1 MAGALPG
8 QQATPVHNT
17 GVATPPVPGRAYAG
31 VVSRATPAGICHLME
46 RFGSELARRGWTLR
60 SGGAVGPDS
69 AFEKGAR
76 EAGGRGEIYLPW
88 PGYNEHAESRLVEA
102 SPEAYDVMAQIHPVF
117 ARLPKSSRRLH
128 ARNAH
133 QILGADLR
141 APVEVVVCW
150 PPGAGGRAGTG
161 SAIRLARSR
170 DIPVHAIADI
180 AARRFMGELLGL
192 EVEPPQGG
200 GADEGQLALP

>member
-1 MAGALPG
+1 
-8 QQATPVHNT
+8 
-17 GVATPPVPGRAYAG
+17 
-31 VVSRATPAGICHLME
+31 ME

-60 SGGAVGPDS
+60 SGGAVGADS

-76 EAGGRGEIYLPW
+76 EAGGGCEIYLPW

-141 APVEVVVCW
+141 SPVEMVVCW
-150 PPGAGGRAGTG
+150 TPGARGRGGTG

-170 DIPVHAIADI
+170 DIPVHDIADI

-200 GADEGQLALP
+200 GADEGQLALPL